1 MIESAGSSRAQ
12 ARTVATA
19 AIQSASTATGADFQF
34 LLKTA
39 QRESGFNASAQASTS
54 SARGL
59 FQFTSGTWL
68 SMVDR
73 YGAQHGLDVTGA
85 SREQILALRDDPA
98 LSARM
103 AGELARE
110 NAAAMARDI
119 GRQPTSGE
127 LYAAHFLG
135 PAEASRLIQ
144 AARTGGEVSA
154 SAVFPAAAAANTPVF
169 EANGRERTV
178 AELYANLTGHSV
190 GAADRGEIATAG
202 TGAMNAAPADHAD
215 AVLAA
220 RLGVAQL
227 ASTLMTALFDL
238 QSEPGKGRSDV

>member
-1 MIESAGSSRAQ
+1 MIDSTGSARAQ
-12 ARTVATA
+12 AHSAITNV
-19 AIQSASTATGADFQF
+19 IQSASSATGADFRF

-39 QRESGFNASAQASTS
+39 QRESGLNATAQASTS

-68 SMVDR
+68 SMIGR
-73 YGAQHGLDVTGA
+73 YGAQHGVDASGA
-85 SREQILALRDDPA
+85 SRDQLLALRDDPA

-110 NAAAMARDI
+110 NAASMARDI

-135 PAEASRLIQ
+135 PAEASRLIR
-144 AARTGGEVSA
+144 AAREGGQAQA
-154 SAVFPAAAAANTPVF
+154 SELFPAAAAANASVF
-169 EANGRERTV
+169 EANGRARTV

-190 GAADRGEIATAG
+190 GAADRGEVPVAG
-202 TGAMNAAPADHAD
+202 LDLAGASADGRSD

-227 ASTLMTALFDL
+227 TSTLMNALFDL
-238 QSEPGKGRSDV
+238 QSDLGKNSDKA